1 MITTVHEW
9 LRSQGYGSV
18 KEWALDSGYREIHGE
33 RGDFWVDD
41 EGYVV
46 NVYDRLIEVL
56 EGWDYE

>member
-1 MITTVHEW
+1 MATIVN
-9 LRSQGYGSV
+9 
-18 KEWALDSGYREIHGE
+18 DNYRNAVVGTLI
-33 RGDFWVDD
+33 FVND